1 MPQQKATL
9 LDAAVAIL
17 LSGRQPDQYGCRQLT
32 QDAILTH
39 APLVDGDDDDADG
52 AIKSAVGDVVEVDVA
67 AVYALTQ
74 LTD

>member
-1 MPQQKATL
+1 M
-9 LDAAVAIL
+9 
-17 LSGRQPDQYGCRQLT
+17 
-32 QDAILTH
+32 TH

-67 AVYALTQ
+67 AVYALTK

>member
-9 LDAAVAIL
+9 LDAAVAVL

-39 APLVDGDDDDADG
+39 ALLVDGDDDDADG
-52 AIKSAVGDVVEVDVA
+52 AIRYAVGNVVEVDVA

>member
-9 LDAAVAIL
+9 LDAAVAVL

-39 APLVDGDDDDADG
+39 APLVDGDDDADG
-52 AIKSAVGDVVEVDVA
+52 AIKSAVGNVVEVDVA

>member
-1 MPQQKATL
+1 MPQKATL
-9 LDAAVAIL
+9 LNAAVAVL
-17 LSGRQPDQYGCRQLT
+17 LSGRLPDQYGCRQLT

-67 AVYALTQ
+67 AVYALT
-74 LTD
+74 